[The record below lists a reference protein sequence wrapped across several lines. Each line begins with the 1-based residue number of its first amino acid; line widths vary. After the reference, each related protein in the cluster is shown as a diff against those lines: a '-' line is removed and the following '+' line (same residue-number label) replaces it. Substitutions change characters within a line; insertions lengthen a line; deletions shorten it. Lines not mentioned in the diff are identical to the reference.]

1 MRRRDISLI
10 AAALGMSIAAF
21 GADQIAW
28 GPAVNDVRL
37 GVSFG
42 RSSPEP
48 EVRVLLKNTGS
59 RMLEILTGAEAGKGT
74 TTNFKFIAVA
84 PDGKE
89 RECFHVDNLTSMAG
103 LVLPVAARLE
113 PGAIHER
120 RFPLNKIVCVENRSD
135 ITFDRLLK
143 RGYSLRVSLEGDAKA
158 AQSARLSQAWIGKV
172 VSVDLAPPE

>member
-1 MRRRDISLI
+1 
-10 AAALGMSIAAF
+10 
-21 GADQIAW
+21 
-28 GPAVNDVRL
+28 
-37 GVSFG
+37 
-42 RSSPEP
+42 
-48 EVRVLLKNTGS
+48 
-59 RMLEILTGAEAGKGT
+59 MLEILTGAEAGKGT
-74 TTNFKFIAVA
+74 TTNFKFIVVA